1 MRIIYMGTPEFAVK
15 PLESL
20 VNHYDVVMVVSQP
33 DKRVGRKQ
41 ILKNTP
47 VKEFAFSHHI
57 KVFQPENIK
66 KEYQKIIDEKP
77 DLIIT
82 CAYGQIIPK
91 ELLEYPQY
99 GCINIHAS
107 LLPKLR
113 GGAPIHKAIIE
124 GFQETGITIMYMEEA
139 MDSGDIISQRKVM
152 IEKDDNLESL
162 SLKLANV
169 SKEFILEVLPSIINK
184 TNKRIPQDKKE
195 VTYAYNI
202 KREEEHL
209 DFNLESEKIYNH
221 IRGLSPSPSANLILD
236 EEEVKIY
243 SSRISNNTYPDKKNG
258 EIVKIYKDGIG
269 IKTKDSEI
277 ILLEIKPFGKKRMLV
292 KDYLN
297 GVKKEELIGKV
308 VK

>member
-1 MRIIYMGTPEFAVK
+1 MRIIYMGTPEFAVE

-20 VNHYDVVMVVSQP
+20 VNHYDVVLVVSQP

-41 ILKNTP
+41 VLKDTP
-47 VKEFAFSHHI
+47 VKEFALQHQI
-57 KVFQPENIK
+57 EVFQPESIK
-66 KEYQKIIDEKP
+66 KEYQKIIDRKP

-91 ELLEYPQY
+91 ELLEYPKY

-113 GGAPIHKAIIE
+113 GGAPIHKAIME
-124 GFQETGITIMYMEEA
+124 GYKETGITIMYMDEA
-139 MDSGDIISQRKVM
+139 MDSGDIIAQRKVT
-152 IEKDDNLESL
+152 IEEEDNLDSL
-162 SLKLANV
+162 SLKLASI
-169 SKEFILEVLPSIINK
+169 SKDFIIEVLPSIING
-184 TNKRIPQDKKE
+184 TNERIPQDSKE

-209 DFNLESEKIYNH
+209 NFNLESEEIYNH
-221 IRGLSPSPSANLILD
+221 IRGLSPVPSANFILD
-236 EEEVKIY
+236 GEEVKVY
-243 SSRISNNTYPDKKNG
+243 SSRISNSKYPGKQNG

-269 IKTKDSEI
+269 VKTKDSEI
-277 ILLEIKPFGKKRMLV
+277 ILLEIKPFGKKKMLV
-292 KDYLN
+292 RDYLN

-308 VK
+308 LR